1 MNYPNFCDSKLGF
14 PISEEA
20 SLTTTY
26 VLAEV
31 LFNKRNFFMSTFTI
45 QDPEIDFEVID
56 GGDLGTFDGLGDEV
70 FDTFNTV
77 VRGTFGEAGEFA
89 EFDITGFSIS
99 PSEDITNAT
108 FQVQLTSL
116 QVGGLGVDFGENPQ
130 FLGLYGYVGNGIAEA
145 SDFQAGTLLTT
156 LDISQ
161 ASVGDILTFDVT
173 DFVEDLASDSAAF
186 VGLGVRAQDFG
197 GLAIQESSTVGVP
210 RLTITTTADT
220 PTSLNKTLFGTSA
233 AEILDGGAG
242 NDTLYGNGGN
252 DTLIG
257 GSGDDLIYGGSQAD
271 VILAGE
277 GNDTIFANGGG
288 DFINSGAGLDTV
300 WLGAGSAT
308 VVLETGSGYDT
319 IKNFQLGQTKF
330 DVVSSPASLSFANTP
345 SGAEIR
351 LNGDLLAVISDVQAS
366 TLTDN
371 LSSIFN

>member
-1 MNYPNFCDSKLGF
+1 
-14 PISEEA
+14 
-20 SLTTTY
+20 
-26 VLAEV
+26 
-31 LFNKRNFFMSTFTI
+31 MSTFTI

-56 GGDLGTFDGLGDEV
+56 GGGLGTFDGLGDEV

-89 EFDITGFSIS
+89 EFDVKGFST
-99 PSEDITNAT
+99 PAGEAITNAT
-108 FQVQLTSL
+108 FEVQLTSL
-116 QVGGLGVDFGENPQ
+116 QVSGLGVNSGENPQ
-130 FLGLYGYVGNGIAEA
+130 FLGVYGYVGNGIAEA

-173 DFVEDLASDSAAF
+173 DFVEGLLNDAATF

-220 PTSLNKTLFGTSA
+220 PTNLNETLFGTSA
-233 AEILDGGAG
+233 GEILDGGAG
-242 NDTLYGNGGN
+242 NDILYGNGGN

-257 GSGDDLIYGGSQAD
+257 GSGDDFIYGGSQAD
-271 VILAGE
+271 VILAGD

-288 DFINSGAGLDTV
+288 DFINSGTGLDTV

-319 IKNFQLGQTKF
+319 IKNFQFGQTKF
-330 DVVSSPASLSFANTP
+330 DIAFDPASLNFANTS
-345 SGAEIR
+345 SGAEI
-351 LNGDLLAVISDVQAS
+351 LVNGDLLAVVSDVQAS
-366 TLTDN
+366 TLTNN
-371 LSSIFN
+371 LSSIFNFNFVVG